1 MIGTKP
7 LHIRFDKV
15 DRFIRVYNGTRYL
28 ILFGTEKYDVI
39 YDKIRYLISQQSGI
53 AFVISLY
60 YTRIKTDS

>member
-7 LHIRFDKV
+7 LRIRFDKV

-28 ILFGTEKYDVI
+28 ILFGTEKYVI